1 MQFPNVH
8 QCVKRLRYA
17 TPLVVVFI
25 MFPLLLR
32 LCISLGAF
40 SNGLVRF
47 WASMNLLL
55 GIAGALPFILA
66 LGAGRMER
74 RGFKLAQ
81 ISASVAVLFFLQSS
95 IMFEDGPLARR
106 ILQCIVAFQPS
117 ERTVILNHDIYF
129 DLVNFGGIVALLLAL
144 LFVVKDIL
152 TLANDLDCDSVSEYG
167 RYFLYGILALIVL
180 SLIVLCFSMSAVD
193 DFSRGSYTSE
203 FYGERKYGAVG
214 WMLKLFSWGLS
225 LGLAAWVACFVY
237 YLKQV
242 GEMLADA
249 KLKSTDRFLGASVRA
264 DAKLDDSDWNSP
276 EARGAA
282 SEKDWDDAMQ
292 GCDPEAYDRMMRQME
307 RRALECAAASNSRH
321 GAAIDLEDESY
332 SPWRDASREN
342 RNKTKSVRNEG
353 KE

>member
-1 MQFPNVH
+1 
-8 QCVKRLRYA
+8 
-17 TPLVVVFI
+17 

-32 LCISLGAF
+32 LCISLGA
-40 SNGLVRF
+40 SSGGIIRF

-74 RGFKLAQ
+74 RGVKLAQ

-106 ILQCIVAFQPS
+106 ILQCIVTFQPS
-117 ERTVILNHDIYF
+117 ERTVTLNHDFYF

-152 TLANDLDCDSVSEYG
+152 TLANDLDCDSVFKYG
-167 RYFLYGILALIVL
+167 RYFLYGILA
-180 SLIVLCFSMSAVD
+180 LIVLCFSMSAVD

-225 LGLAAWVACFVY
+225 LGRLLCVLLEAGGRNA
-237 YLKQV
+237 
-242 GEMLADA
+242 GRRE
-249 KLKSTDRFLGASVRA
+249 TDTEL
-264 DAKLDDSDWNSP
+264 P
-276 EARGAA
+276 
-282 SEKDWDDAMQ
+282 
-292 GCDPEAYDRMMRQME
+292 
-307 RRALECAAASNSRH
+307 
-321 GAAIDLEDESY
+321 
-332 SPWRDASREN
+332 
-342 RNKTKSVRNEG
+342 
-353 KE
+353 